1 MTESPIPYLASVRWY
16 AAYVSA
22 LLEGKERAPR
32 LPAHFNRTEVLA
44 PFGLRQLSVPIEGGR
59 RIISPRRYE
68 ELRLSEHGGWRH
80 THWQTITSAYGSAPY
95 FHYMED
101 RFRAIYERRYDLLGT
116 LCRELHRAVCDS
128 MRLDEAIEGLRSLPD
143 PTAAKGRTVALPSPE
158 ISILHLLFYGGPES
172 VFTLLRF
179 NSENGSPSIPDS
191 GSGSESLLKTDSLL
205 ETKA

>member
-68 ELRLSEHGGWRH
+68 ELQLSEHGGWRH

-116 LCRELHRAVCDS
+116 LRRAGIGKIAD
-128 MRLDEAIEGLRSLPD
+128 GLAVLANDVDDLVVVLVRQTVGLNPD
-143 PTAAKGRTVALPSPE
+143 HVG
-158 ISILHLLFYGGPES
+158 
-172 VFTLLRF
+172 
-179 NSENGSPSIPDS
+179 IPNQIRI
-191 GSGSESLLKTDSLL
+191 G
-205 ETKA
+205 